1 MKTIVIYDDTGRKSE
16 VIADIIGEKGFADVV
31 VKKRCLEEY
40 YHDEMEKIFSDV
52 VWKKVRSIFEYAE
65 LLKHL
70 EVYNMQD
77 VRVIHC
83 FSNYIVSDAA
93 AAKLSFEKLSFID
106 EPFGALDGNRAVAAL
121 FPNLESYVAFCKNI
135 IAGRKAWDLVKEME
149 EHFNIE
155 GMVDIGIIANFIQ
168 CVTGNF
174 DSRYFNSLKGN
185 EYILVK
191 SSTNKKKIKAE
202 YDFYH
207 LLPED
212 MKYWFVMPFDYK
224 EDAEKASYTMERL
237 HMTDLAIKWVH
248 GSMDKSEFEALMDKY
263 FYFFKCRHAKEC
275 SDAEYQAMADEL
287 YINKVNSRIEDLKKL
302 PEYKRIETLLSA
314 EGKLTID
321 NLLEKY
327 YALKDK
333 IEARNKYPRELVI
346 GHGDP
351 CFANT
356 LYNKSTQTLKF
367 IDPKGASKEED
378 LWTNPYYDVAKLS
391 HSVCGKYDFFNNG
404 LFDIRI
410 AEDFSYDLDI
420 PFDNTEY
427 MKIFKVKAEDNG
439 FDYLTVRIYEASLFI
454 SMLPLHIDNPH
465 KVFGFILNVDRILK
479 EIEKDI

>member
-40 YHDEMEKIFSDV
+40 YKDEMEKLFSDV
-52 VWKKVRSIFEYAE
+52 VWKKVRSVFEYAE
-65 LLKHL
+65 LIKHL

-77 VRVIHC
+77 IRVIHC

-121 FPNLESYVAFCKNI
+121 FPNLDSYVAFCKNI

-149 EHFNIE
+149 EHFNID

-185 EYILVK
+185 EYTLVK

-207 LLPED
+207 LLPDD

-263 FYFFKCRHAKEC
+263 FYFFKCRHAKAC

-314 EGKLTID
+314 DGKLTID
-321 NLLEKY
+321 NLLERY

-410 AEDFSYDLDI
+410 ADDFSYDLDI

-427 MKIFKVKAEDNG
+427 MKIFMAKAEENG

-479 EIEKDI
+479 EIEADV